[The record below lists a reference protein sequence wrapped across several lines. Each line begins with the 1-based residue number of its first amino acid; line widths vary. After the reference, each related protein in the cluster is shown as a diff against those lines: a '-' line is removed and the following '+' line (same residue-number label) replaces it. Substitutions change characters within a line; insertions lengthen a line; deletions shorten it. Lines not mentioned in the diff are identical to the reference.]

1 MNTGAG
7 VQFGADGPMMTG
19 TWVNPQ
25 TGHKFT
31 VRDCFFQDNQFM
43 VQTTDGQMLD
53 YNTIQNYVQY
63 VDANGNAVEPDTTMA
78 PKSGSLPPEVAA
90 LVGEDLMIPED
101 AQATK
106 GLGNLNT
113 PRHIAP
119 ANEHTI
125 ATQGYMQVVEPI
137 DQDLAMVDRVLRRHA
152 IPDFEANLVWDCPVK
167 QIETLIEVLGIDPET
182 IAKYYIDKLNKDA
195 IFEGIK
201 FKLAGYIRE
210 QWGPKITTSSASTE
224 TVEVPT
230 EPKPRKPKT
239 RKK

>member
-1 MNTGAG
+1 MNTGPG
-7 VQFGADGPMMTG
+7 VQFGAEGPMMTG
-19 TWVNPQ
+19 TWFNPA

-31 VRDCFFQDNQFM
+31 VRDCFFQDGQFM
-43 VQTTDGQMLD
+43 VQTMEGQVLD
-53 YNTIQNYVQY
+53 YNTIQNYVQCS
-63 VDANGNAVEPDTTMA
+63 DADSKAIEPTPAMTT
-78 PKSGSLPPEVAA
+78 PKTEALPPEVAA

-101 AQATK
+101 EQASR
-106 GLGNLNT
+106 GLGNLNG

-119 ANEHTI
+119 ASGHTI

-137 DQDLAMVDRVLRRHA
+137 DQDLAMVDRVLRRHS

-182 IAKYYIDKLNKDA
+182 IAKYYIDKLNKDV

-201 FKLAGYIRE
+201 IKLADYIRE
-210 QWGPKITTSSASTE
+210 QWGPKVTTTTAST
-224 TVEVPT
+224 VAPT